1 MVHARF
7 SCFYTR
13 LLLKDVCPTTQNNLF
28 KEIATQYSLSR
39 KIRTLVLLV
48 HVAIT
53 RKIDEITIN
62 EVRINNDA

>member
-1 MVHARF
+1 MLLYSSSF
-7 SCFYTR
+7 EGR
-13 LLLKDVCPTTQNNLF
+13 LPSNLEHRRKR
-28 KEIATQYSLSR
+28 KEIAAQYSLSR

-53 RKIDEITIN
+53 RKIDVITIN